1 MGASRKRA
9 RPRGGPRTG
18 APVKAARAG
27 APGARA
33 AAAEAATAASEA
45 AAAAYTSALLSSHPS
60 VASKL
65 GVLTT
70 RAAPATLPTAAPA
83 ATGRGGGRG
92 GRDGDADGGRD
103 GGGSDHSGSEDNDS
117 DDSEDGGAVMPASG
131 ATVADPPAGP
141 AQAAAAALAAADA
154 AAAEASPGGAGGVP
168 IPLAKNAKV
177 IVLLENANLETVK
190 PSANATSYQLLN
202 SDDHVSLLRK
212 TRRDANTSA
221 RPDITHQCLLA
232 LMDSPLNKAGHLAVY
247 IRTIRGVLIRVHPD
261 TRIPRTAK
269 RFAGLMVELL
279 HKLKVRSTGGST
291 PLLQVVANPI
301 TSHLPVGCRRVLC
314 SYHTENVVDMR
325 AHALSILRLPPP
337 RPPAGAQGGGDGE
350 QLEDEAARRERET
363 REVSVCYVIGAMA
376 HGKVDADW
384 VEETICVSEYTLSAA
399 TVCSRL
405 VYAYECAL
413 GVL

>member
-9 RPRGGPRTG
+9 RPRSGGRGSGGGGGGGAAAAKAPRG
-18 APVKAARAG
+18 APPDGAAAAASSAYAAALLSSIPAAAAVVAKGGLTSAG
-27 APGARA
+27 GARA
-33 AAAEAATAASEA
+33 AAATAADGAAAGA
-45 AAAAYTSALLSSHPS
+45 AAAPAEAGGAPQD
-60 VASKL
+60 
-65 GVLTT
+65 
-70 RAAPATLPTAAPA
+70 AANGGSDADTDGGADAPPPAPA
-83 ATGRGGGRG
+83 A
-92 GRDGDADGGRD
+92 A
-103 GGGSDHSGSEDNDS
+103 
-117 DDSEDGGAVMPASG
+117 
-131 ATVADPPAGP
+131 ATPYPTSRS
-141 AQAAAAALAAADA
+141 AAASALAAADA
-154 AAAEASPGGAGGVP
+154 AAAAATPGAGASAP
-168 IPLAKNAKV
+168 APSPLAKAAKV
-177 IVLLENANLETVK
+177 IVVLENANLETVK
-190 PSANATSYQLLN
+190 PSAHATAYQLLN
-202 SDDHVSLLRK
+202 SDDHVGLLRK
-212 TRRDANTSA
+212 TRRDANTHA

-247 IRTIRGVLIRVHPD
+247 IRSVKGVLIRVHPE

-301 TSHLPVGCRRVLC
+301 TSHLPVGCKRVLC

-325 AHALSILRLPPP
+325 AHALASLRVAPPP
-337 RPPAGAQGGGDGE
+337 PGGGE
-350 QLEDEAARRERET
+350 SEAARREREGA
-363 REVSVCYVIGAMA
+363 EVSVCYVIGAMA

>member
-1 MGASRKRA
+1 M
-9 RPRGGPRTG
+9 
-18 APVKAARAG
+18 V
-27 APGARA
+27 
-33 AAAEAATAASEA
+33 
-45 AAAAYTSALLSSHPS
+45 
-60 VASKL
+60 
-65 GVLTT
+65 
-70 RAAPATLPTAAPA
+70 
-83 ATGRGGGRG
+83 
-92 GRDGDADGGRD
+92 
-103 GGGSDHSGSEDNDS
+103 
-117 DDSEDGGAVMPASG
+117 
-131 ATVADPPAGP
+131 
-141 AQAAAAALAAADA
+141 
-154 AAAEASPGGAGGVP
+154 
-168 IPLAKNAKV
+168 
-177 IVLLENANLETVK
+177 LENANLETVK

-202 SDDHVSLLRK
+202 SDDHAGLLRK

-247 IRTIRGVLIRVHPD
+247 IRTVRGVLIRVHPD
-261 TRIPRTAK
+261 TRIPRTSK

-279 HKLKVRSTGGST
+279 HKLKVRATGGST

-325 AHALSILRLPPP
+325 AHALSTLRLPPP
-337 RPPAGAQGGGDGE
+337 PAPRTKVGAEGGEEGAE
-350 QLEDEAARRERET
+350 ESEDEAARRDREA